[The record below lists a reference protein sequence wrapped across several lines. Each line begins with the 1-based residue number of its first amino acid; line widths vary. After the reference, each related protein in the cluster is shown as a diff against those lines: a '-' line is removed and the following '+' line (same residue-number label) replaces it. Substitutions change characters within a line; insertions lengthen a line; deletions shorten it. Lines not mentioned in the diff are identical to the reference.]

1 MSNGFYKQD
10 IQVLKFD
17 IDKDID
23 LIRFDHYIKQK
34 ENFQRIKQELK
45 IGQFYMTIRNV
56 SLDLDITFNKSQR
69 IIKKFEDLNIIR
81 CVFKSKNNKKD
92 LSIYEYI
99 SMSSTQECSNNATLE
114 VSNSTDN
121 VENINNIKS
130 STHRSTHHSTDSSTQ
145 ECSNNATL
153 DISSSTHHSTHHS
166 THRSTSKIDNKI
178 DNINNIYIDVVSY
191 LNKKLGTSYKS
202 TTKATQHLINARLK
216 EGFKL
221 QDFKTVIDIKVGEWI
236 NSSDMSKFLRPKTL
250 FGVNFESYLNQ
261 QISLIP
267 KEPVKENNNNQS
279 AFDFSF
285 LKKNKECE

>member
-1 MSNGFYKQD
+1 MRKSFYKQD

-17 IDKDID
+17 IVKDID

-34 ENFQRIKQELK
+34 ENFQRIKEELP

-92 LSIYEYI
+92 LSIYEYV
-99 SMSSTQECSNNATLE
+99 SMSSTQEHSNNATLE
-114 VSNSTDN
+114 VPCSTDN

-130 STHRSTHHSTDSSTQ
+130 STHHSTHHSTDSSTQ

-153 DISSSTHHSTHHS
+153 DISSSTHHSTDSS

-178 DNINNIYIDVVSY
+178 DNINNIYIGVVSY
-191 LNKKLGTSYKS
+191 LNKKIGSSYKIN
-202 TTKATQHLINARLK
+202 TKATQKLIDARLK
-216 EGFKL
+216 EGYTL
-221 QDFKTVIDIKVGEWI
+221 ENFKTVIDIKSGEWL
-236 NSSDMSKFLRPKTL
+236 NDAVMSKYLRPETL
-250 FGVNFESYLNQ
+250 FSNKFEGYLNQ
-261 QISLIP
+261 QVSLLP
-267 KEPVKENNNNQS
+267 KTKPIEKPCDYKP
-279 AFDFSF
+279 FDFSCI
-285 LKKNKECE
+285 NGGAE